1 MKNKVKLS
9 LLAMLLICCA
19 AASAFAGVN
28 AADTSSDPLVTM
40 SYIEQVLAP
49 RIKNELINYIDKTYA
64 PPKLPEDT
72 GVEVPGD
79 NTTEPPIDNTTPPV
93 DNVAQGYVVVNMKQG
108 QKLLA
113 KSPAE
118 IILRSGKAIA
128 ITPFA
133 DQGVCDMTDGSEL
146 YNHEE
151 LPRYHYCLI
160 PRGDDGRGIVAI
172 TDEIYIMVR
181 GEFEISE

>member
-1 MKNKVKLS
+1 MKNKIKLS
-9 LLAMLLICCA
+9 LLAMLLISCA
-19 AASAFAGVN
+19 AASAFTGVN

-49 RIKNELINYIDKTYA
+49 RIKNELINYIDNTYA
-64 PPKLPEDT
+64 PPKAP
-72 GVEVPGD
+72 D
-79 NTTEPPIDNTTPPV
+79 NTGNDNITEPPIDSATPPV